1 MSYNQQHTQKTARH
15 ASFLLSAH
23 ANECSHCSRA
33 HSAIGELATLL
44 KRGPYPPYL
53 HLFRAHVV
61 WFSITTAFAH

>member
-1 MSYNQQHTQKTARH
+1 MLLFSCLHMLMSAVIAAGHIVR
-15 ASFLLSAH
+15 
-23 ANECSHCSRA
+23 
-33 HSAIGELATLL
+33 IGELATLL